1 MLITAERGI
10 VPNICSYLFLKKN
23 GRKSG
28 TTKVLAQKRDLG
40 ENSRKQEGPIFPLR
54 FSNAILAQ
62 SAVAVLGLGFID
74 AGYSGDWSRIGVI
87 SKETEDLLKL
97 AAFVVV
103 PLCLLLILNF
113 SKKHE
118 A

>member
-1 MLITAERGI
+1 MLITERGI
-10 VPNICSYLFLKKN
+10 VPNICSYLVVKKH

-28 TTKVLAQKRDLG
+28 STKILAQKRDLE
-40 ENSRKQEGPIFPLR
+40 ENSCKQEGPIFPLR
-54 FSNAILAQ
+54 VSNTILAQ

-87 SKETEDLLKL
+87 SKETEVLLKL

-103 PLCLLLILNF
+103 PLCLFLIISF

>member
-1 MLITAERGI
+1 MLITERGI

-54 FSNAILAQ
+54 FSNTILAQ

-74 AGYSGDWSRIGVI
+74 AG
-87 SKETEDLLKL
+87 
-97 AAFVVV
+97 
-103 PLCLLLILNF
+103 
-113 SKKHE
+113 
-118 A
+118 